1 MKNEG
6 PIIVKQAPSR
16 LNLEQAQA
24 FLRELAPL
32 LKTDQ
37 PRVVL
42 DFSQVCQV
50 DSAGVDMLLKCLQ
63 EVMKHDGDL
72 KLAAVPPESAIVLEL
87 ARVDRLF
94 EIFESASDAV
104 ESFHVFPVRA
114 WQKSSG
120 LEYPQ
125 PEAAPEQQDLEAA
138 S

>member
-1 MKNEG
+1 MKIEG
-6 PIIVKQAPSR
+6 PIIVKQAPPR

-24 FLRELAPL
+24 FLRELAPV

-63 EVMKHDGDL
+63 AVMKHDGDL

-94 EIFESASDAV
+94 EIFESAADAV

-114 WQKSSG
+114 WQKTAS
-120 LEYPQ
+120 LEYAQ
-125 PEAAPEQQDLEAA
+125 AEAAPEQPGLEAA